1 MVKNGELIGRYRV
14 ESIIG
19 NGGMS
24 RVYKVKDMRVGTYL
38 AMKEI
43 LLKDATFLNAGYAEA
58 FVLKNVNHPALP
70 RIVDIL
76 RTENSYCVVMDL
88 IDGLNLE
95 EYVKKYGGFSESEAI
110 KIGNTILDC
119 LIFLHS
125 KKILYRDLKPSNIML
140 TNNNEIKLIDFGI
153 SFSFEKS
160 ENNMASKN
168 FAPPEQL
175 IGKDAGVAGDIYSFG
190 ATLKYILKKEPS
202 PGMVLFINR
211 CLKTNPNERYKS
223 ADTALKA
230 LKKIKTLNEKEVK
243 RLKRIVGKNLFF
255 LLMFFVSVAGIFLCT
270 KVKSKRLDYE
280 ALVKGACDS
289 PDSNVRKENLLKLIE
304 KEPCSEWYL
313 RLLDEYKN
321 DYVFDDFES
330 KEIEKL
336 LERDEK
342 KLKENDLKTICESI
356 GRIYLF
362 YYKDMN
368 DENDNYIQ
376 KDLNDENEN
385 YIRATYWFD
394 KASVDERD
402 RDVYARIGHFLS
414 EIQMMILEGKD
425 AGMYAKYYSDL
436 SEILNDVSQ
445 KEGVVRIEVYSLF
458 ADSILAYG
466 ADFYREGIS
475 IDEMNNK
482 LEVIEKILNEENGG
496 RKFEKEK
503 EEILKRIKEAKGEL
517 DYVEKY
523 FEREY

>member
-19 NGGMS
+19 CGGMS

-95 EYVKKYGGFSESEAI
+95 EYVKKYGGFSESEVI

-119 LIFLHS
+119 LILLHS

-175 IGKDAGVAGDIYSFG
+175 IGKAAGVAGDIYSFG
-190 ATLKYILKKEPS
+190 ATLKYILKNEPS
-202 PGMVLFINR
+202 PGMICFINK
-211 CLKTNPNERYKS
+211 CLKNDPNERFK
-223 ADTALKA
+223 TALAAQKA
-230 LKKIKTLNEKEVK
+230 LNRIRILNEEELK
-243 RLKRIVGKNLFF
+243 RLKRIVNKSFFF
-255 LLMFFVSVAGIFLCT
+255 LVLFFVSVTGVFLCM
-270 KVKSKRLDYE
+270 KFKSKRDEYE
-280 ALVKGACDS
+280 ALVKVACES

-330 KEIEKL
+330 GEIEGL
-336 LERDEK
+336 LNRDTK
-342 KLKENDLKTICESI
+342 KIKEDEYKKVCESL
-356 GRIYLF
+356 GRMYLF
-362 YYKDMN
+362 YYKDLY
-368 DENDNYIQ
+368 DENNDY
-376 KDLNDENEN
+376 LNENLKDENKN
-385 YIRATYWFD
+385 YLRATYWFD
-394 KASVDERD
+394 KASVDEED
-402 RDVYARIGHFLS
+402 RDVYSRIGHFLS

-436 SEILNDVSQ
+436 SEILNDVSG
-445 KEGVVRIEVYSLF
+445 KESVIRIEVYSLY
-458 ADSILAYG
+458 ANSVLAYG
-466 ADFYREGIS
+466 ADFYREGII
-475 IDEMNNK
+475 IDEMK
-482 LEVIEKILNEENGG
+482 EKIESIEKILKEENGG
-496 RKFEKEK
+496 REFEKEK
-503 EEILKRIKEAKGEL
+503 EGILKRIKEAKGEL

-523 FEREY
+523 FERDY